1 MCSDQKALRLR
12 TLNPCRAL
20 RQGQCRDS
28 KTTKPMSLPVAKFF
42 VKARVP
48 YVLIPRGGKRVAARI
63 ARDFVELLTGFV
75 ERLNELEG
83 SSLSV
88 AEGLT
93 RLLDS
98 DVQPASLFSQYRTIA
113 EQSRAVLCPWSQE
126 KRFDE

>member
-1 MCSDQKALRLR
+1 
-12 TLNPCRAL
+12 
-20 RQGQCRDS
+20 
-28 KTTKPMSLPVAKFF
+28 MSLPVAKFF
-42 VKARVP
+42 VKAHVP
-48 YVLIPRGGKRVAARI
+48 YILIPKGGRKVAGRI

-113 EQSRAVLCPWSQE
+113 EQSRAVLGPWSQE
-126 KRFDE
+126 KGFDEGWKWLTPELADWFVSQI